1 METEVK
7 VEELKKS
14 EILMKLS
21 WEKFC
26 EFEEYV
32 YEEKDGQ
39 SVADYIRGW
48 EARLEA
54 ATAAGCDYSDTL
66 LAHRLL
72 AGARLHQAYNH
83 SFNSFFFYLFDF
95 PILAGEVPV
104 RYFPKNVC
112 R

>member
-1 METEVK
+1 
-7 VEELKKS
+7 
-14 EILMKLS
+14 
-21 WEKFC
+21 
-26 EFEEYV
+26 V

-83 SFNSFFFYLFDF
+83 SFNSFFFTCSTFLYL
-95 PILAGEVPV
+95 LV
-104 RYFPKNVC
+104 RYRYGIFPKNC
-112 R
+112 L